1 MNILNRKYLIHWSKE
16 LSKIDHEVLY
26 NLYQP
31 IIGASAIGL
40 YNTLI
45 LESNWSKKLNSS
57 PFTLERMAL
66 ITSSSEKQLKK
77 NLGKLTKLKL
87 IKCFKSKKS
96 GNMAIVLNLPLS
108 PKQFF
113 ENDATRAWLLKK
125 VGEENFELAHLQF
138 KNREFNIDD
147 LDYEIDDSFETNDES
162 EFDFI
167 DIEQAVETAKKDVY
181 ICDEMLNLSDLK
193 GLLVRKGVL
202 IDFNESVKSNLDAL
216 LIKKEFTIEFIAELL
231 INHYK
236 KISNE
241 IDWISLNKEFNAIS
255 REIIKKTSSSDLTDD
270 DINIINSFN
279 STEWINFYNE
289 CMGVEANQNVVD
301 IISSLKLKYN
311 LTDGILNCLISY
323 SYLKNDKKFIY
334 NYVVKIVES
343 LKAKQ
348 ISTTKELYM
357 YLKNV
362 SKKHEQSAAI
372 KDNENSIYGRKQPI
386 NEFVMEKN
394 IDIEW

>member
-255 REIIKKTSSSDLTDD
+255 REIIKKTFSSDLTDD

-362 SKKHEQSAAI
+362 SKKHEQSAVR

>member
-113 ENDATRAWLLKK
+113 ENDATRSWLLKK

-138 KNREFNIDD
+138 RNREFNIDD
-147 LDYEIDDSFETNDES
+147 LDYEIDDSFETSDEN
-162 EFDFI
+162 EFDFA
-167 DIEQAVETAKKDVY
+167 DIEQAVQTAKKDVY

-216 LIKKEFTIEFIAELL
+216 LIKKEFTIEFISELL

-236 KISNE
+236 KASNE

-255 REIIKKTSSSDLTDD
+255 RELIKKTFSSDLSDN

-357 YLKNV
+357 YLKNL
-362 SKKHEQSAAI
+362 SKKHDQI
-372 KDNENSIYGRKQPI
+372 VVRKDKDDSIYARKQPV

>member
-1 MNILNRKYLIHWSKE
+1 MNILNRKYSIHWSKE
-16 LSKIDHEVLY
+16 LTKVDHEVLL

-57 PFTLERMAL
+57 PFMLERVAL

-87 IKCFKSKKS
+87 IKCLKSKKS

-113 ENDATRAWLLKK
+113 ENDATRTWLLKK

-138 KNREFNIDD
+138 KNKEFNIDD
-147 LDYEIDDSFETNDES
+147 LDYEIEDLFENNE
-162 EFDFI
+162 ENELDFI
-167 DIEQAVETAKKDVY
+167 DIEPAVQTTKKEVY
-181 ICDEMLNLSDLK
+181 ICEQSLNLFDLN
-193 GLLVRKGVL
+193 GLLIRKGVL
-202 IDFNESVKSNLDAL
+202 IEINESVKSNLDAL
-216 LIKKEFTIEFIAELL
+216 LLKKEFDIQFIAELM
-231 INHYK
+231 INNYK
-236 KISNE
+236 KTFNE
-241 IDWISLNKEFNAIS
+241 IDWINLNKEFNAIS
-255 REIIKKTSSSDLTDD
+255 KELIKKNFSLDLSDD
-270 DINIINSFN
+270 DINVINSFN
-279 STEWINFYNE
+279 STEWINFYNK
-289 CMGVEANQNVVD
+289 CMGVEADQNVVE

-311 LTDGILNCLISY
+311 LSDGILNCLISY
-323 SYLKNDKKFIY
+323 SYLKNNKKFIY

-343 LKAKQ
+343 LKAKK

-362 SKKHEQSAAI
+362 SKRHEKNIEKEA
-372 KDNENSIYGRKQPI
+372 KENSIYARHQPVS
-386 NEFVMEKN
+386 EFVMEKN